1 MNVRLTLISL
11 LSLTII
17 ATSLGVVYTKHRSRK
32 LFVELQDLQAERDQL
47 NIDWGRLLLEQS
59 TWATPTRIESAARER
74 LGMHVPDPDA
84 VVILS
89 P

>member
-1 MNVRLTLISL
+1 MNARLAVISL
-11 LSLTII
+11 LSVTIV
-17 ATSLGVVYTKHRSRK
+17 ATSLGVVYTKHQSRT
-32 LFVELQDLQAERDQL
+32 LFVELQELQAERDQL

-59 TWATPTRIESAARER
+59 TWATPTRIENEARER
-74 LGMHVPDPDA
+74 LSMHVPDPDS

>member
-1 MNVRLTLISL
+1 MNARHALISL
-11 LSLTII
+11 LSVTIVV
-17 ATSLGVVYTKHRSRK
+17 TSLGVVYTKYQTRT
-32 LFVELQDLQAERDQL
+32 LFVELQELQAERDQL

-59 TWATPTRIESAARER
+59 TWATPTRIENEARER
-74 LGMHVPDPDA
+74 LNMHVPDPDS

>member
-1 MNVRLTLISL
+1 MNTRLTFISL
-11 LSLTII
+11 LSVTIV
-17 ATSLGVVYTKHRSRK
+17 ATSLGVVYTKHQSRK
-32 LFVELQDLQAERDQL
+32 LLVELQELQAERDQL

-74 LGMHVPDPDA
+74 LGMHLPDPDS